1 MKNNMTIRNTTN
13 RKSIRLKDYDY
24 SQPGTYFVTICTN
37 NMKKIFGQID
47 DGVMKLNHL
56 GEIARRE
63 LLQVPKTYPGV
74 ELFDDEYVIM
84 PNHIHAILWK
94 FDVGATPVL
103 SSWCTAPACR
113 RRVARISSS
122 GPNPKTLGAIVGQ
135 YKSRVTKQINRLRET
150 PGKPVWQRNYYDRII
165 RNDKELQA
173 IRKYIADNPLQWED
187 DHGKG
192 VHDFI

>member
-1 MKNNMTIRNTTN
+1 MKNNTTIRNITN
-13 RKSIRLKDYDY
+13 RKSIHLKGYDY
-24 SQPGTYFVTICTN
+24 SQPGVYFVTICTN
-37 NMKKIFGQID
+37 NMKKLFGQID

-63 LLQVPKTYPGV
+63 LLQVPKTYPDL
-74 ELFDDEYVIM
+74 ELFDDEYVSM

-94 FDVGATPVL
+94 INVGATDP
-103 SSWCTAPACR
+103 
-113 RRVARISSS
+113 VARISSS

-135 YKSRVTKQINRLRET
+135 YKSRVAKQINHLRKT
-150 PGKPVWQRNYYDRII
+150 PGGPVWQRNYYDRII
-165 RNDKELQA
+165 RNDKELRA

-192 VHDFI
+192 IHNFI